1 MLIFISRVLSKTLR
15 KNDQSIFHYYH
26 LFWTFNEF
34 FRILAKNLVRCVE
47 TVIKAYICKN
57 VKKNCWT
64 IGFSSFWDF
73 DKRNLCFC
81 RKMFWQGCQKNF
93 RRVQWN
99 TYRAIFPN
107 GSLENWRIFEKIFE
121 VFGTMM
127 EKLFQGWQNSNRC
140 PREQFMKTFFHKRKI
155 RSFFPILSQCLL
167 PAKFFARVAK
177 PAIYVS
183 VEVFGGKTIFEIYI
197 IFHIFFGLWSKKRL
211 VGKKTFSRVVTTAIR
226 ASRDIFWE
234 KVLFSKKKFV
244 CSSALEFEQ
253 FFLYTDKKQ
262 SGCQRNNLL
271 IQKKVGGKNL
281 WKICFFKSFSDFQE
295 KSLNNYTKKLARL
308 SKFHSKIF
316 RGLFLGHFFGMKKL
330 CSTFLVFERNFWTF
344 S

>member
-1 MLIFISRVLSKTLR
+1 
-15 KNDQSIFHYYH
+15 
-26 LFWTFNEF
+26 
-34 FRILAKNLVRCVE
+34 
-47 TVIKAYICKN
+47 
-57 VKKNCWT
+57 
-64 IGFSSFWDF
+64 
-73 DKRNLCFC
+73 
-81 RKMFWQGCQKNF
+81 MFWQGCQKNF

-99 TYRAIFPN
+99 TYRANFPN

-140 PREQFMKTFFHKRKI
+140 PREQLMKTFFHKRKI

-177 PAIYVS
+177 PANYVS
-183 VEVFGGKTIFEIYI
+183 VENFGGKTIFEIYI

-234 KVLFSKKKFV
+234 KVLFSKKNFV

-271 IQKKVGGKNL
+271 IQKKVGRKKWWKNSFFNTFLDFEQKNL
-281 WKICFFKSFSDFQE
+281 NNQTKDTRRIVKTPFKV
-295 KSLNNYTKKLARL
+295 
-308 SKFHSKIF
+308 F
-316 RGLFLGHFFGMKKL
+316 RG
-330 CSTFLVFERNFWTF
+330 TF
-344 S
+344 